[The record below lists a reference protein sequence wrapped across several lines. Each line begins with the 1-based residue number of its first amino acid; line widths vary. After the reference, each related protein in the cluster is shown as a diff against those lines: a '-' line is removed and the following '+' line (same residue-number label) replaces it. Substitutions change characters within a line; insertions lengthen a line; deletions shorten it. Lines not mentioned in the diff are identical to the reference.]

1 MEPATSDGP
10 AAAGAET
17 PASDASPAEPTAVL
31 PSYPDETPADAA
43 PPARSQDGGSVE
55 GRPFPGQP
63 DSTPAHPAPASPAQ
77 AETPQPAPAPAPEV
91 PSPGLQSP
99 AGPSPLPPT
108 PGMPGMTPQPAPY
121 PSYQGTEHTAPL
133 PSTPIPAAVPPQPHP
148 QPGPMWGAP
157 PAHPTA
163 PPQAWGAVPAP
174 GGPGVP
180 PPPNWATPAPSGLSP
195 FGGPDPNAA
204 AQEPKKPGGP
214 GRMVL
219 VAAIVAALIGAGVG
233 AGVTY
238 ALKGNNNSSSASS
251 LTSSNSTSTG
261 SGLNTASPNSTQV
274 TSVAA
279 KVLPSVVTI
288 TVTASDGSGDEG
300 TGIIISSDGQILTNN
315 HVIATAATSNASVTV
330 TFDNGKITPA
340 TILGRDTS
348 SDLAVIKASGV
359 TGLTKA
365 DLGDSSTLSVGQAV
379 VAIGAPLGLSNTV
392 TTGIVSA
399 LNRPVSPSSDSSS
412 SSQSNS
418 VLDAIQTDAAINPGN
433 SGGPLV
439 DMSGKVIG
447 INSAI
452 ATASSDSLSG
462 GTSGS
467 IGLGFAIPIN
477 QAEWVAKEL
486 VASGTATHSLLGVSV
501 TDPTATATQAGAVVG
516 TVTAGGP
523 ADKAGLKKGDVITK
537 VDDQQI
543 GGADS
548 LVAAIRSYQPGTK
561 VMLTYQRGGQ
571 ATTAQVTLS
580 SATTS

>member
-1 MEPATSDGP
+1 MTETPENRATDSTEHPVEPTTSDGP

-17 PASDASPAEPTAVL
+17 PASAAPAEPTAVL
-31 PSYPDETPADAA
+31 PSSADAAPADAA
-43 PPARSQDGGSVE
+43 PPARSEDGGSVE
-55 GRPFPGQP
+55 GRPFPPQ
-63 DSTPAHPAPASPAQ
+63 TEA
-77 AETPQPAPAPAPEV
+77 PQPAPAAEPPY
-91 PSPGLQSP
+91 PGLQSP
-99 AGPSPLPPT
+99 AGPAPLPPT
-108 PGMPGMTPQPAPY
+108 PGMNPQPAPY
-121 PSYQGTEHTAPL
+121 PSYQGPEHTAPL
-133 PSTPIPAAVPPQPHP
+133 PSTPIPAAVPPQQHP

-174 GGPGVP
+174 GGPGAP
-180 PPPNWATPAPSGLSP
+180 PPPNWSTPAPTGLPP
-195 FGGPDPNAA
+195 FGTSEPAA
-204 AQEPKKPGGP
+204 AAAEPKKSGP

-219 VAAIVAALIGAGVG
+219 VAAVVAALIGAGVG

-238 ALKGNNNSSSASS
+238 ALKDNNSSSSSSS
-251 LTSSNSTSTG
+251 LTSSNSSTTG

-315 HVIATAATSNASVTV
+315 HVIATAATSNATMTV

-365 DLGDSSTLSVGQAV
+365 ELGDSSSLSVGQAV

-412 SSQSNS
+412 SSSSSS

-452 ATASSDSLSG
+452 ATAGSDSLSG

-501 TDPTATATQAGAVVG
+501 TDPTATSTQAGAVVG

-523 ADKAGLKKGDVITK
+523 ADKAGIKKGDVITK

-561 VMLTYQRGGQ
+561 VTITYQRGGQ
-571 ATTAQVTLS
+571 SSTTEVTLN
-580 SATTS
+580 SATAS